1 MNFFPHHISTPSRPS
16 NIDFPK
22 IVDFTNK
29 EISWKWCSNSE
40 MIEKTWLLQESIT
53 HPTTGFEVFVNKK
66 PTFNCS
72 INDAGTT
79 IFLRCWVQKKKSANI
94 VLTVF
99 EQNFAFENFG
109 LHFWKKIDWQS
120 NWLGKMLEEEQ
131 KTANAVPTVFEQ
143 KFAFESFGLHFWEN
157 NCLTSNNND
166 QIDLKRCWVK
176 NENSKYCAH
185 CLRTKV
191 RF

>member
-1 MNFFPHHISTPSRPS
+1 
-16 NIDFPK
+16 
-22 IVDFTNK
+22 
-29 EISWKWCSNSE
+29 

-79 IFLRCWVQKKKSANI
+79 IFLRCWDEKKKAANI

-109 LHFWKKIDWQS
+109 LY
-120 NWLGKMLEEEQ
+120 
-131 KTANAVPTVFEQ
+131 
-143 KFAFESFGLHFWEN
+143 FWEK
-157 NCLTSNNND
+157 L
-166 QIDLKRCWVK
+166 IDNKQ
-176 NENSKYCAH
+176 
-185 CLRTKV
+185 
-191 RF
+191 